1 MSYYGWNGTD
11 NSQAARKLTHALMA
25 LESSGID
32 NSVLVEMND
41 SGFTFDEIANYLTRF
56 GK

>member
-11 NSQAARKLTHALMA
+11 ISQAARKLTHALMA